1 MYILNEKKN
10 ESERYDIL
18 NSIMKNE
25 NEYIFWPLT
34 PLFLNPKNYRP
45 CVLRDLQWSAALHCG
60 TNNCVISSYN
70 GNLTHY
76 ILLNLHLKPRPQF
89 FIQGV

>member
-1 MYILNEKKN
+1 MN
-10 ESERYDIL
+10 
-18 NSIMKNE
+18 NE

-76 ILLNLHLKPRPQF
+76 ILLNLHLNPALSSLSKAYRAHIQF
-89 FIQGV
+89 KRTVKYFFVI